1 MTTDPTSFRD
11 SEDDVLDVAL
21 ATQRRPDFVAE
32 ALSPPIRVGL
42 LLLEL
47 FTSGLLFAI
56 VFSMAM
62 WDGGVLA
69 IHEFAGVLAIGCFIG
84 LTFLVFLVFGAL
96 LGNNP
101 HIDKYERLTWYILF
115 ALAGPVALPAYW
127 LLQVWP
133 AKYEP
138 VIDERLAPARGGRV
152 APPYKREENET
163 RVLPRYT

>member
-1 MTTDPTSFRD
+1 MTDPTSMKD
-11 SEDDVLDVAL
+11 AEDDVRDVAT

-47 FTSGLLFAI
+47 FTSGLLVAI

-62 WDGGVLA
+62 WNGGLLA
-69 IHEFAGVLAIGCFIG
+69 VHEFAGVLAIGSFIG
-84 LTFLVFLVFGAL
+84 LTFLVFLVWGAL

-101 HIDKYERLTWYILF
+101 HVDAGERLTWYILF
-115 ALAGPVALPAYW
+115 ALAGPIALPAYW
-127 LLQVWP
+127 FIHVWP

-138 VIDERLAPARGGRV
+138 VVDESLAPARGGHV
-152 APPYKREENET
+152 PPPYKREENET